1 MTNKLSTLGY
11 RIVPDVLSQPSLRQ
25 WLTVLKPIVESR
37 LEDYSPPVTGVHYS
51 LHKKPTQTLFRPP
64 SARGPIIPV
73 SPRVRMS
80 RKGRGKEAQQAAQDL
95 FRMAREF
102 TQRIKARGVRRTR
115 SRQQRGSTETV
126 GSGGHCERRHRMCGW
141 PILVRLFLCT
151 VRSMY
156 QIGYTYLSGHVWHV
170 TASCFDRRAAPR
182 DDFNVRCRTS
192 LPQPHRGKHSKILSL
207 LCGSFLRT
215 WMETTEGCEF

>member
-1 MTNKLSTLGY
+1 MTNNLSTLGY

-25 WLTVLKPIVESR
+25 WLTVLKPIVEAVSR
-37 LEDYSPPVTGVHYS
+37 TTTHLSQACTTRCIRSQCRLCFVPLRRGAPSFLSVPECACPARAEGE
-51 LHKKPTQTLFRPP
+51 KRKRPRRT
-64 SARGPIIPV
+64 SFAWPV
-73 SPRVRMS
+73 SSPS
-80 RKGRGKEAQQAAQDL
+80 ESK
-95 FRMAREF
+95 
-102 TQRIKARGVRRTR
+102 RGVRRTR
-115 SRQQRGSTETV
+115 SRPLRGSTETV
-126 GSGGHCERRHRMCGW
+126 GSGGHCERPHRMCGW

-156 QIGYTYLSGHVWHV
+156 KIGYTYLSGHVWHV

-207 LCGSFLRT
+207 LYGSFLRT